1 MCSIVMSFMNAKVF
15 LDSNVLVYAFGTRK
29 GHVPDP
35 RCEVADRIVSDGGAI
50 SVQVL
55 NEFAQVCS
63 RKGRLGWDVITEYLE
78 VIKSLCGPAAPVTLE
93 MHVNAVALS
102 KRYGFSIYDSLIL
115 AAAKGAGCATVFSE
129 DMQHGQIVEGLRI
142 ENPFLRAKTNH

>member
-1 MCSIVMSFMNAKVF
+1 MNAKAF

-29 GHVPDP
+29 GLLPDP
-35 RCEVADRIVSDGGAI
+35 RCKVAERIVSEGGAI

-63 RKGRLGWDVITEYLE
+63 RKARLGWDAIVEFLD

-93 MHVNAVALS
+93 MHVDALALS

-115 AAAKGAGCATVFSE
+115 AAGKRAGCTTIFSE
-129 DMQHGQIVEGLRI
+129 DMQHGQVVDGLRI
-142 ENPFLRAKTNH
+142 ENPFLRRTEP